1 MSYVLLSHTKV
12 SGTSTQLIDISS
24 IDQTYQ
30 DLCFWWCG
38 HENGTGT
45 YANAELYIY
54 LNGDRSSHYSS
65 IKRYAAYTTNYAN
78 RTDLGAEFIMSGL
91 GNKQYS
97 NNQGATLFGYMPAYR
112 DTTSSQGKSLF
123 MRAGSIPNSSVGS
136 SGAYVWMYGGQ
147 YTEEVAIN
155 RIEIGYVGSSY
166 LAPDST
172 FTLYGVKNS

>member
-1 MSYVLLSHTKV
+1 MSYDLLSHTKV
-12 SGTSTQLIDISS
+12 SGTSTQLIDISL

-54 LNGDRSSHYSS
+54 LNGDRGSHYSN
-65 IKRYAAYTTNYAN
+65 IRRYAAATANYATRQDN
-78 RTDLGAEFIMSGL
+78 GAEFYLSGL

-97 NNQGATLFGYMPAYR
+97 NNSGATLFGYMPAYR
-112 DTTSSQGKSLF
+112 DTTNYQGKNLF
-123 MRAGSIPNSSVGS
+123 IRAGSIPNSSVGS

-155 RIEIGYVGSSY
+155 RIEIGYVGSNY
-166 LAPDST
+166 LAPNST
-172 FTLYGVKNS
+172 FSLYGVKNS